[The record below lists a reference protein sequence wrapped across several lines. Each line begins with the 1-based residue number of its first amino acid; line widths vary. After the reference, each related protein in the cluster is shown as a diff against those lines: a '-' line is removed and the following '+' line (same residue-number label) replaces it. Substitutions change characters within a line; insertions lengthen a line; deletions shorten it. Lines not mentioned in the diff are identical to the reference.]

1 MGTQKLFVYII
12 FGVLL
17 FLIINWLLNHE
28 KNGMRRLLLKSSIIE
43 GVENPQPAAAAT
55 GSAVKCPESCT
66 MVKELQKKLSDSVK
80 KAESLEQTIKQNTIT
95 SQAHATSIAELNEAL
110 KEMQENQSDE

>member
-1 MGTQKLFVYII
+1 M
-12 FGVLL
+12 FGFFL
-17 FLIINWLLNHE
+17 FLIINWLLNDE

-55 GSAVKCPESCT
+55 GAAGSAIKCPESCT
-66 MVKELQKKLSDSVK
+66 TVKELQKKLSDSVK

-95 SQAHATSIAELNEAL
+95 SQAHAKSIAELNEAL
-110 KEMQENQSDE
+110 NEMQKNQSDE